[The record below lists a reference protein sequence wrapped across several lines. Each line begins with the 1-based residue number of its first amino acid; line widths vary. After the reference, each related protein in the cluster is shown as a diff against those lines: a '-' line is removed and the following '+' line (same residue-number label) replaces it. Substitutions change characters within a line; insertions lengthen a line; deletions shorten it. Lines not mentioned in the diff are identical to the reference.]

1 MQSKDKQTPIIN
13 LNNLCFMIVW
23 IVIGS
28 ILIIA
33 FGSKALI
40 KLHRRKHGGNYHPNI
55 NTRKK
60 RFRFVNR
67 FRHLE
72 GVGD

>member
-1 MQSKDKQTPIIN
+1 
-13 LNNLCFMIVW
+13 MIVW
-23 IVIGS
+23 IVIGGVLVIS
-28 ILIIA
+28 
-33 FGSKALI
+33 FGAKALV
-40 KLHRRKHGGNYHPNI
+40 KLGRRKYAGNYHPNI

-60 RFRFVNR
+60 RLRFVNR

>member
-1 MQSKDKQTPIIN
+1 
-13 LNNLCFMIVW
+13 MIVW

-33 FGSKALI
+33 FTSKALV
-40 KLHRRKHGGNYHPNI
+40 KASRRKHNGHHPDI
-55 NTRKK
+55 HTRKK
-60 RFRFVNR
+60 RLRFVNR